1 MLRNLERNREL
12 FESYDKGIQKNLLK
26 EQWKKSVVKAVMVS
40 QNFFYPTGQLIV
52 KMPNVQSCQ
61 FYTMHCTR
69 ENRKLLSLNDCLK
82 TGTAFVP
89 AKEHPDQKKIKP
101 IVLCGNLQKASPQ
114 IQIKKVPVRPKKVR
128 PEEQRMHRK
137 SQHQYLVMPCT

>member
-1 MLRNLERNREL
+1 MEKVSG
-12 FESYDKGIQKNLLK
+12 ESSYGKP
-26 EQWKKSVVKAVMVS
+26 E
-40 QNFFYPTGQLIV
+40 FFYPTGQLIV

-101 IVLCGNLQKASPQ
+101 IVLCGNLQKAFPQ